1 MGGRSNRRLPERKLF
16 VPLRFR
22 RRNPPKSSSPSRMP
36 VWRSCSSGPSV
47 RRTVCPR
54 KARWRSASERHAFFP
69 WRQSL
74 RHNRKRYGSQVAST
88 VPQRKAARHWILLQ
102 KRGAP
107 RANGA
112 LRPHEG
118 GRGGEVRGFRPIPA
132 TSGFSAGVSLCGG
145 GGRSSEKNAA
155 DLAPAGAFLLFLAPQ
170 QVVGPFHMNVEP
182 HVGQRFGDEPAHGGG
197 RGRARERV
205 ALGQAE
211 RRVDVAFGRN
221 PACARAAPG
230 RCAGSGR
237 ARSPRREAARAPAR
251 ARATS
256 ILEVAEP
263 HRYTGAGTLA
273 VSGVFPVWETGAV
286 KNCSRYGQAV
296 LVPGMVNAAS
306 GSPFQ
311 RAEPAA

>member
-1 MGGRSNRRLPERKLF
+1 
-16 VPLRFR
+16 
-22 RRNPPKSSSPSRMP
+22 
-36 VWRSCSSGPSV
+36 
-47 RRTVCPR
+47 
-54 KARWRSASERHAFFP
+54 
-69 WRQSL
+69 
-74 RHNRKRYGSQVAST
+74 
-88 VPQRKAARHWILLQ
+88 
-102 KRGAP
+102 
-107 RANGA
+107 
-112 LRPHEG
+112 
-118 GRGGEVRGFRPIPA
+118 
-132 TSGFSAGVSLCGG
+132 
-145 GGRSSEKNAA
+145 
-155 DLAPAGAFLLFLAPQ
+155 
-170 QVVGPFHMNVEP
+170 MNVET

-221 PACARAAPG
+221 PVAPELPRPLRWLRASTLPQTGSCPCA
-230 RCAGSGR
+230 
-237 ARSPRREAARAPAR
+237 AR